1 MVADGNICHP
11 NTSTAYPMLNWLK
24 QLFQETETPRQ
35 APVAR
40 EEIQAEAPKAAG
52 ISTVPWRQRDQV
64 DYVFSSWLFEAENNP
79 DVFTNK
85 NEDTI
90 LAAID
95 ETVKSAESGA
105 HMVRR
110 MPGVIPQLLQSLR
123 NPEFSGVDVA
133 RTIESDV
140 VLVAEVLRMA
150 NSAAYNPGTPI
161 GGIDHAVLVLG
172 QNGLRQLIT
181 GVAFKPIVNLKSG
194 AFTRMVAP
202 RLWLQSERCGFA
214 CRALA
219 RDELVDTLDA
229 FLVGL
234 IQNIGLTVSLRVIDK
249 ISDGRL
255 PVGSPTFCNALAAHG
270 RTLAVNIAREWHF
283 PETVVTAIQEQG
295 SDPHDPKVSP
305 VGRILL
311 MGDYLSKIDI
321 LARHDLVDR
330 ADRQLTEDLSDKEL
344 ACIEELAQQDD
355 QDWTALANS
364 GGLR

>member
-1 MVADGNICHP
+1 
-11 NTSTAYPMLNWLK
+11 MLNWIK
-24 QLFQETETPRQ
+24 QLFQDNTNSR
-35 APVAR
+35 APAALASPP
-40 EEIQAEAPKAAG
+40 EAPTAPKATPG

-64 DYVFSSWLFEAENNP
+64 DYVFSSWLFEAEQDP
-79 DVFTNK
+79 DVFTNR
-85 NEDTI
+85 NEDNI

-105 HMVRR
+105 HLVRR

-123 NPEFSGVDVA
+123 NPEFSSAEVA
-133 RTIESDV
+133 STIESDV

-150 NSAAYNPGTPI
+150 NSAAYNPGKPI

-172 QNGLRQLIT
+172 QDGLRQLIT
-181 GVAFKPIVNLKSG
+181 GVAFKPIINLKSG

-214 CRALA
+214 CRTLA
-219 RDELVDTLDA
+219 RDEPVDPLDA

-270 RTLAVNIAREWHF
+270 RTLAVNIAQEWHF
-283 PETVVTAIQEQG
+283 PENVVNAIREQG
-295 SDPHDPKVSP
+295 SDPRDPKVSP

-321 LARHDLVDR
+321 LARHQRMDR
-330 ADRQLTEDLSDKEL
+330 GDKSLTEDLSDKEL
-344 ACIEELAQQDD
+344 ACMEELAQQDD
-355 QDWTALANS
+355 QDWAALANS
-364 GGLR
+364 SGGLR